1 MKPEGFE
8 ALLRWKGKRVNP
20 EKVITLA
27 EKIGLM
33 EEVLDYTFERVFEV
47 GAKLKK
53 YNFAINISPR
63 HLIILEIIELMEE
76 KANRFGIEPEK
87 IYLEITEKSTY
98 SDIIRAKNIIKK
110 LKEKGFNFSIDDFG
124 SGQSSI
130 SILSEIPFEI
140 LKIDK
145 NPIENFT
152 ENELSILLTKSVI
165 DTVHTK
171 GKKVVAEGIEKKEDL
186 EKAESLGCDMVQG
199 FLLAKPLSQ
208 EEILRRFG

>member
-1 MKPEGFE
+1 
-8 ALLRWKGKRVNP
+8 
-20 EKVITLA
+20 
-27 EKIGLM
+27 
-33 EEVLDYTFERVFEV
+33 
-47 GAKLKK
+47 
-53 YNFAINISPR
+53 
-63 HLIILEIIELMEE
+63 MEE

-110 LKEKGFNFSIDDFG
+110 LKEKGFNFSIDDLG

-152 ENELSILLTKSVI
+152 ENELSTLLIKSVI

-171 GKKVVAEGIEKKEDL
+171 GKNVVAEGIEKKEDL

>member
-1 MKPEGFE
+1 
-8 ALLRWKGKRVNP
+8 
-20 EKVITLA
+20 
-27 EKIGLM
+27 
-33 EEVLDYTFERVFEV
+33 
-47 GAKLKK
+47 
-53 YNFAINISPR
+53 
-63 HLIILEIIELMEE
+63 MEE

-165 DTVHTK
+165 DTAHTK